1 MEKLSHSLEDYL
13 EEIYIQV
20 LKQGFAKVTE
30 ISDSLKVRKASVT
43 SALNNLAQKN
53 LIFYE
58 PYAVITMTDEGEN
71 LAKKILTKHKVL
83 TQFFGDLLKL
93 ENSSEIAC
101 AVEHLISDKNLEKIQ
116 KFISKQN

>member
-43 SALNNLAQKN
+43 SALNHLAQKN

-58 PYAVITMTDEGEN
+58 PYAVITMTDDGEK

-83 TQFFGDLLKL
+83 AQFFGDLLKL
-93 ENSSEIAC
+93 ENSAEIAC

-116 KFISKQN
+116 KFISEQK